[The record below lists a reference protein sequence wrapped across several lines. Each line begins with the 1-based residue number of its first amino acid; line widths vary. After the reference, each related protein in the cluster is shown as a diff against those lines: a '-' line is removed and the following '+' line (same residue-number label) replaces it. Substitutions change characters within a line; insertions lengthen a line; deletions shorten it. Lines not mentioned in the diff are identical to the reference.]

1 MYKTSLFVR
10 FEVLA
15 VGLIQIQIVCDVM
28 PCQSENSYWCFTGAC
43 CLHLHCL
50 SHLRELWR
58 WKQKAPAK

>member
-28 PCQSENSYWCFTGAC
+28 PCQSENSY
-43 CLHLHCL
+43 
-50 SHLRELWR
+50 
-58 WKQKAPAK
+58 